1 MHRSIT
7 IHGDAHAIRELA
19 HDLPAIEGVIAV
31 EHKPDA
37 SLKPKG
43 DVLQV
48 QVLNRAADEVL
59 RRARPHVEGPQP
71 RLVIAMAQATA
82 IIDPKH
88 RHLIETDAD
97 EMLWEEMEADL
108 RNHGRISANYL
119 LLMAIGGI
127 IASVG
132 LTVDPVSQAI
142 AFVGASII
150 APAFEPVAKFTQ
162 ALVLRNFAV
171 CGRALLAIAVGYA
184 VLFLGALGV
193 FFALSRADVDHY
205 RALLHAQE
213 VVPELMLRLGPLVTS
228 AGAAIAGIIMV
239 VSLRDLYVVGPLM
252 VLVIIPG
259 LALAAA
265 SLAVADVS
273 TALGALRRVG
283 ADLGLVVVLGGG
295 VFLWK
300 QRSVHRRRPLS

>member
-1 MHRSIT
+1 MHRRLT
-7 IHGDAHAIRELA
+7 FHGDPQAVRELA
-19 HDLPAIEGVIAV
+19 HDLPAIEGVLTV
-31 EHKPDA
+31 DHHPDA
-37 SLKPKG
+37 AMKPAG
-43 DVLQV
+43 DVLHV
-48 QVLNRAADEVL
+48 QVLNHAADEVL
-59 RRARPHVEGPQP
+59 RRARRHVEGPRP
-71 RLVIAMAQATA
+71 ALVIGVAQATA
-82 IIDPKH
+82 IIDPRH

-108 RNHGRISANYL
+108 RNHGRVSANYL
-119 LLMAIGGI
+119 LLMALGGI

-132 LTVDPVSQAI
+132 LTLDAVSQAI

-171 CGRALLAIAVGYA
+171 CGRALVAIAVGYG
-184 VLFLGALGV
+184 VLFLGALAV
-193 FFALSRADVDHY
+193 FFALSHGDSAHHRE
-205 RALLHAQE
+205 LLRAQE
-213 VVPELMLRLGPLVTS
+213 VVPALMLRPIPLVTS
-228 AGAAIAGIIMV
+228 AGAAIAGILMV

-252 VLVIIPG
+252 VLVTIPG

-265 SLAVADVS
+265 SLAVADGS
-273 TALGALRRVG
+273 MAMGALRRVG

-300 QRSVHRRRPLS
+300 QRTVHRRRPLS